1 MDKRQFPRKFKVYL
15 PLLLLAAASVLLMP
29 QTPKFGYDYKKGEPW
44 QYETLIAQFDFPIL
58 KTDTQLSR
66 EREELISEVVPYFR
80 YDASTGYRAQRALN
94 AMDFGEYEYVKKQLG
109 DRLAAIYEKG
119 VLPDFSISRDSTFS
133 SNEIYVLKDGKAVRM
148 PTDVVYGIESAG
160 KELRRFL
167 SEKLRGVNIDSLY
180 LALPIGSLI
189 EPDLIIDRKM
199 TDDMFRAGLENLST
213 TQGLFKAGQA
223 IVEYGDIVT
232 AETQQILDSYKAEYY
247 TSVGYEDSSAYLWAG
262 NVIIVLS
269 LVFVLFLAIYYCNY
283 RIFDQ
288 MKKYLYL
295 LLMFFMAFV
304 AASFASG
311 RDASLFYIIPFN
323 LIALYLLAFFKKRIV
338 FIVYII
344 SLIPV
349 LLFSSSGVELFVMYV
364 VSGAVGMFVFE
375 RFNRGWLQ
383 FVTAFIVYVVM
394 ALVWSAFRIVEGVES
409 LHNYSVLIDMA
420 LGALLMVA
428 AYPLIY
434 LFEKIFRLLSKSK
447 LIDLS
452 DTSNKLL
459 RMLADKAP
467 GTFQHSLQVM
477 NLADAA
483 ARSIDADVP
492 LVRAAALY
500 HDIGKISN
508 PQCFTENQ
516 TPGVNFHEGLTLKE
530 SAQEIIRHV
539 SDGVALADKYGL
551 PHMLKDFIVTHH
563 GTTSTGYFYNKYLN
577 EGGNPDDVSEF
588 FYNGEKPTTKE
599 QVIIMFCDAIEAAS
613 RSLKDYSRQ
622 SVSDLVDKIIHGKM
636 NEGQLSDAD
645 ISLKEIS
652 TLSEV
657 IKSYLLQ
664 MHHSRVAYPKRK
676 GGK

>member
-1 MDKRQFPRKFKVYL
+1 
-15 PLLLLAAASVLLMP
+15 
-29 QTPKFGYDYKKGEPW
+29 
-44 QYETLIAQFDFPIL
+44 
-58 KTDTQLSR
+58 
-66 EREELISEVVPYFR
+66 
-80 YDASTGYRAQRALN
+80 
-94 AMDFGEYEYVKKQLG
+94 
-109 DRLAAIYEKG
+109 
-119 VLPDFSISRDSTFS
+119 
-133 SNEIYVLKDGKAVRM
+133 
-148 PTDVVYGIESAG
+148 
-160 KELRRFL
+160 
-167 SEKLRGVNIDSLY
+167 
-180 LALPIGSLI
+180 
-189 EPDLIIDRKM
+189 
-199 TDDMFRAGLENLST
+199 
-213 TQGLFKAGQA
+213 
-223 IVEYGDIVT
+223 
-232 AETQQILDSYKAEYY
+232 
-247 TSVGYEDSSAYLWAG
+247 
-262 NVIIVLS
+262 
-269 LVFVLFLAIYYCNY
+269 
-283 RIFDQ
+283 
-288 MKKYLYL
+288 
-295 LLMFFMAFV
+295 
-304 AASFASG
+304 
-311 RDASLFYIIPFN
+311 
-323 LIALYLLAFFKKRIV
+323 
-338 FIVYII
+338 
-344 SLIPV
+344 
-349 LLFSSSGVELFVMYV
+349 
-364 VSGAVGMFVFE
+364 
-375 RFNRGWLQ
+375 
-383 FVTAFIVYVVM
+383 
-394 ALVWSAFRIVEGVES
+394 
-409 LHNYSVLIDMA
+409 
-420 LGALLMVA
+420 
-428 AYPLIY
+428 
-434 LFEKIFRLLSKSK
+434 
-447 LIDLS
+447 
-452 DTSNKLL
+452 
-459 RMLADKAP
+459 
-467 GTFQHSLQVM
+467 M